1 MTMRQTAL
9 TLFLCLLSLT
19 AGAAVAPDWKPE
31 KAIEIIVGVTPG
43 GPNDTSARLL
53 QKVMQD
59 KRLVTVPVS
68 VSNRAGANN
77 ALASVLFCTSTTCGW
92 REWAVVDACPDVQRL
107 AKQGCKPAEIA
118 ARLGLSERT
127 VFRRLAERVQ

>member
-1 MTMRQTAL
+1 MLHAAL
-9 TLFLCLLSLT
+9 TLLLCMTSLT

-77 ALASVLFCTSTTCGW
+77 ALAWPISTSMRATRTLW
-92 REWAVVDACPDVQRL
+92 R
-107 AKQGCKPAEIA
+107 
-118 ARLGLSERT
+118 
-127 VFRRLAERVQ
+127 